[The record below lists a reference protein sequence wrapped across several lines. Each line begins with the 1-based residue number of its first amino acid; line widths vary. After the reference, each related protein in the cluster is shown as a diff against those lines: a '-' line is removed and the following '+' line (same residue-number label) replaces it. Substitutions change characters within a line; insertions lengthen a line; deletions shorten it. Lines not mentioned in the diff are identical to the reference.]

1 MQTKTGDDAN
11 SVENALVINLGD
23 GTANSGLNRI
33 IGVLSQNGADYGL
46 GGAAGTASIE
56 TGGATAVGTFANTF
70 IKQSANARR
79 ERRRASS

>member
-1 MQTKTGDDAN
+1 MQTRAGDDAK

-46 GGAAGTASIE
+46 GGATGTASVSR
-56 TGGATAVGTFANTF
+56 ATCRR
-70 IKQSANARR
+70 SALSRTP
-79 ERRRASS
+79 